1 MERFVGL
8 YRVKRIIS
16 ANVIELDLPGTVRIH
31 PVVNISSIRRYK
43 EQIPEQKK
51 QPALLVIIEGK
62 EEYEVEKIINKRKRY
77 GKWEYLVR

>member
-16 ANVIELDLPGTVRIH
+16 ANVIELDLPGTVRIY